1 MTTLIRRVPVFE
13 VPTFGRLFNNLLND
27 QFFDDMKACAPAAA
41 TAGTLA
47 VDVSEDDKSILVRAS
62 LPGFKKEEVSVEV
75 HDGVLSINAQ
85 HVEEKEETG
94 ERFYRRERRVGS
106 LARRLAL
113 PSTVQ
118 ETNTQAELKDGVL
131 TLRLPKI
138 EKEQPKKIKIN

>member
-27 QFFDDMKACAPAAA
+27 QFFDDMKACAPTAAS
-41 TAGTLA
+41 TGTLPL
-47 VDVSEDDKSILVRAS
+47 DVSEDDKSILVRAS

-131 TLRLPKI
+131 TLRLPKF